1 MPLILTKSS
10 LWKVIC
16 LFRNQMCSSWHKEPQ
31 SKQTLDKYLKACKQT
46 HTHSHDENRM
56 RLNHCC
62 VVLVVFLVSVVI
74 GQRQSP
80 RERERE
86 LEIWYDAY
94 YCGVISS
101 CTGSVCA
108 EWLNHST
115 RGPCYLRW
123 FPFFQKYPS
132 FYSIPFASWCLFC
145 GWCFCY
151 WICSNCHRRRSGCPH
166 INNVACVLVVVVEF
180 VLVIHCIFT
189 IFDENIYPVLVQL
202 FRRYVCISAAA
213 LFLIS

>member
-1 MPLILTKSS
+1 
-10 LWKVIC
+10 
-16 LFRNQMCSSWHKEPQ
+16 
-31 SKQTLDKYLKACKQT
+31 
-46 HTHSHDENRM
+46 M
-56 RLNHCC
+56 RIECVWII
-62 VVLVVFLVSVVI
+62 VVLYLSSSSSPLSSVNV
-74 GQRQSP
+74 RARE

-132 FYSIPFASWCLFC
+132 FHSIPFASWCLFG

-166 INNVACVLVVVVEF
+166 INNVACVLVVVVVEF